1 MRPGSPSSNH
11 VELMSSDGAHLLLR
25 PAARL
30 FAHELL
36 GRAIKGA
43 RRTASGIQGARG
55 RSDNN
60 TGVLAVHNLGIASDQ
75 ASRGRLRRYQWSWKQ
90 WRWQDL
96 PLRRYL
102 AREACASR
110 MRSDARAVEMPKAAS
125 RIESCRTYLIQSL
138 RLRQKES

>member
-1 MRPGSPSSNH
+1 MHMDVLDRDKVREHGNLRPQRPG
-11 VELMSSDGAHLLLR
+11 
-25 PAARL
+25 ARL
-30 FAHELL
+30 FADELL
-36 GRAIKGA
+36 GRAIESA

-60 TGVLAVHNLGIASDQ
+60 TGVLAVHNLGIESDQ

-102 AREACASR
+102 PRECLCKP
-110 MRSDARAVEMPKAAS
+110 DAV
-125 RIESCRTYLIQSL
+125 
-138 RLRQKES
+138 